1 MNNIPKGYKQT
12 EVGVIP
18 EEWRVE
24 SFLHVTDLITCGI
37 AATPKYVAE
46 NIGYPFL
53 SSTNIKNGVI
63 QWTDY
68 KYIDASLHR
77 QLHRNNPPKRGDIL
91 YSRVG
96 TIGEAAVIE
105 VDFEFSVYVSLTLIK
120 PKTALDSYFLA
131 HLLNSLPY
139 KQRAKDQVYL
149 GGGVGNLNVDVVRR
163 YPIIFPPILEQRAIA
178 AVLSNVDALLAKLDQ
193 LIAKK
198 RDLKLATMQQLLTG
212 QTRLPGFGPLV
223 GAGSKPAQPIPAFG
237 EPAQMPDDTTTV
249 GAGSKPALSK
259 PAPNHPGISTMTC
272 LARAGLEPAPTVTV
286 PEGWEVKRLGDI
298 LDKIIGG
305 GTPSRS
311 NTSYWGDEIPW
322 VTVKDFT
329 TFNPTQTQEAI
340 TKDGLKHS
348 ASNLIQKG
356 TLIIST
362 RMALGKAVIYDMDVS
377 INQDLKALFPKKNVS
392 GKFLYYWFEYF
403 ASVIDDLGSG
413 STVKGIRLT
422 DLRAIEFN
430 LASLPEQTAIA
441 TVLSDMDAE
450 IAALEARRDKTRDIK
465 QGMMQELL
473 TGRIRLV

>member
-212 QTRLPGFGPLV
+212 QDSPTRVWPTRRGGFQTRPTHTCLWRTRPNARRYHHRRGRFQTCPVKTGPQSSRHIDNDVPCKGGFGTRPY
-223 GAGSKPAQPIPAFG
+223 GYGS
-237 EPAQMPDDTTTV
+237 
-249 GAGSKPALSK
+249 
-259 PAPNHPGISTMTC
+259 
-272 LARAGLEPAPTVTV
+272 R
-286 PEGWEVKRLGDI
+286 RLGGEA
-298 LDKIIGG
+298 IGG
-305 GTPSRS
+305 
-311 NTSYWGDEIPW
+311 
-322 VTVKDFT
+322 
-329 TFNPTQTQEAI
+329 
-340 TKDGLKHS
+340 
-348 ASNLIQKG
+348 
-356 TLIIST
+356 
-362 RMALGKAVIYDMDVS
+362 
-377 INQDLKALFPKKNVS
+377 
-392 GKFLYYWFEYF
+392 YF
-403 ASVIDDLGSG
+403 
-413 STVKGIRLT
+413 R
-422 DLRAIEFN
+422 
-430 LASLPEQTAIA
+430 
-441 TVLSDMDAE
+441 
-450 IAALEARRDKTRDIK
+450 
-465 QGMMQELL
+465 
-473 TGRIRLV
+473 